1 MIVNFENLIDELKSK
16 KIRLSHQ
23 RLKVLEYL
31 TTNYNHPTADQIY
44 NGLHDEVPT
53 LSKTTVYNTLTS
65 LIDAGMVRAVNIE
78 DNEVRYDINTHNHG
92 HFKCESCKNI
102 FDFDI
107 DIDSFETNQLHGF
120 KIDDKNVFF
129 KGKCNS
135 CIINDKKYK

>member
-1 MIVNFENLIDELKSK
+1 MIVNFENLINELKSK

-44 NGLHDEVPT
+44 NGLHNEVPT
-53 LSKTTVYNTLTS
+53 LSKTTVYNTLNS
-65 LIDAGMVRAVNIE
+65 LIDAGLVKSINIE

-102 FDFDI
+102 YDFNI
-107 DIDSFETNQLHGF
+107 DIDSFETEQLNGF
-120 KIDDKNVFF
+120 KINDKNVFF
-129 KGKCNS
+129 KGTCNKCV
-135 CIINDKKYK
+135 IN

>member
-1 MIVNFENLIDELKSK
+1 MIVNFESLIDELKSK

-53 LSKTTVYNTLTS
+53 LSKTTVYNTLNS
-65 LIDAGMVRAVNIE
+65 LIDANLVRAINIE
-78 DNEVRYDINTHNHG
+78 DNEVRYDINTHDHG

-102 FDFDI
+102 YDFNI
-107 DIDSFETNQLHGF
+107 NIDSFETDQLYGF
-120 KIDDKNVFF
+120 EINDKNVFF
-129 KGKCNS
+129 KGTCKS
-135 CIINDKKYK
+135 CIINGKK

>member
-1 MIVNFENLIDELKSK
+1 MVNFESLIDELKNK

-53 LSKTTVYNTLTS
+53 LSKTTVYNTLNS
-65 LIDAGMVRAVNIE
+65 LIDAGLVRTINIE

-107 DIDSFETNQLHGF
+107 DIDSFEANQLYGF
-120 KIDDKNVFF
+120 ETNDKNVFF
-129 KGKCNS
+129 KGICKS
-135 CIINDKKYK
+135 CIINNKK